1 MMKQFFRKTMKNIAT
16 YVELVLSAFLVFVI
30 AILIIKLVG
39 QCFFDIWHDKLELE
53 YYMEY
58 AMSLAIGVEF
68 VKMLCTHQPGT
79 IIEVL
84 LFATARQMI
93 VEHLNVYET
102 LVGIGAIAALFTI
115 RKFLFCSFDEADHM
129 ICRGSQ
135 TVAHANLITGAKI
148 PEEKT
153 RILRNVISDKLSEEG
168 KTVAIGACVYYK
180 DCALRVDSMR
190 EGMVTK
196 TAMESIIKLLIIVE
210 LDRGEKQRL
219 YISQSIKDGIA
230 ASNKKSGR
238 KPGQLDKMSDALRED
253 ILKYLSDRS
262 IKQVDLMRKYNISR
276 NTLKKYVYKIQNHN
290 II

>member
-53 YYMEY
+53 HYMDIDFFTTFL
-58 AMSLAIGVEF
+58 ANGLSLVVGVEF

-190 EGMVTK
+190 EGMVTRV
-196 TAMESIIKLLIIVE
+196 EVIKNL
-210 LDRGEKQRL
+210 
-219 YISQSIKDGIA
+219 
-230 ASNKKSGR
+230 
-238 KPGQLDKMSDALRED
+238 
-253 ILKYLSDRS
+253 
-262 IKQVDLMRKYNISR
+262 
-276 NTLKKYVYKIQNHN
+276 
-290 II
+290 

>member
-135 TVAHANLITGAKI
+135 TVAHANLITALYTTMESFCRRR
-148 PEEKT
+148 EEKSRAPVIISGQGWKRSAEDRNCPTTT
-153 RILRNVISDKLSEEG
+153 RTNSSVRYLLLMD
-168 KTVAIGACVYYK
+168 
-180 DCALRVDSMR
+180 R
-190 EGMVTK
+190 E
-196 TAMESIIKLLIIVE
+196 
-210 LDRGEKQRL
+210 
-219 YISQSIKDGIA
+219 
-230 ASNKKSGR
+230 
-238 KPGQLDKMSDALRED
+238 KPGTAISMMPLAYPLRP
-253 ILKYLSDRS
+253 
-262 IKQVDLMRKYNISR
+262 
-276 NTLKKYVYKIQNHN
+276 QNS
-290 II
+290 

>member
-1 MMKQFFRKTMKNIAT
+1 MMKQFLRKTMKNIAT

-79 IIEVL
+79 II
-84 LFATARQMI
+84 

-102 LVGIGAIAALFTI
+102 LVGIGAIAALFAI

-190 EGMVTK
+190 EGVVTRV
-196 TAMESIIKLLIIVE
+196 EVIKNL
-210 LDRGEKQRL
+210 
-219 YISQSIKDGIA
+219 
-230 ASNKKSGR
+230 
-238 KPGQLDKMSDALRED
+238 
-253 ILKYLSDRS
+253 
-262 IKQVDLMRKYNISR
+262 
-276 NTLKKYVYKIQNHN
+276 
-290 II
+290 

>member
-1 MMKQFFRKTMKNIAT
+1 MRGNPNDETIFEENHEKYSDLRGTGIVCISRICDSDT
-16 YVELVLSAFLVFVI
+16 YYKACRSM
-30 AILIIKLVG
+30 
-39 QCFFDIWHDKLELE
+39 FFDIWHDKLELE

-102 LVGIGAIAALFTI
+102 LVGIGAIAALFAI

-153 RILRNVISDKLSEEG
+153 RILRSVISDKLSEEG

-190 EGMVTK
+190 EGVVTRV
-196 TAMESIIKLLIIVE
+196 EVIKNL
-210 LDRGEKQRL
+210 
-219 YISQSIKDGIA
+219 
-230 ASNKKSGR
+230 
-238 KPGQLDKMSDALRED
+238 
-253 ILKYLSDRS
+253 
-262 IKQVDLMRKYNISR
+262 
-276 NTLKKYVYKIQNHN
+276 
-290 II
+290 

>member
-1 MMKQFFRKTMKNIAT
+1 MNDETIFKENHEKHSDLRGTGIVCISRICDSDTYYKACRTM
-16 YVELVLSAFLVFVI
+16 
-30 AILIIKLVG
+30 
-39 QCFFDIWHDKLELE
+39 FFDIWYDKLELE

-102 LVGIGAIAALFTI
+102 LVGIGAIAALFAI

-190 EGMVTK
+190 EGVVTRV
-196 TAMESIIKLLIIVE
+196 EVIKNL
-210 LDRGEKQRL
+210 
-219 YISQSIKDGIA
+219 
-230 ASNKKSGR
+230 
-238 KPGQLDKMSDALRED
+238 
-253 ILKYLSDRS
+253 
-262 IKQVDLMRKYNISR
+262 
-276 NTLKKYVYKIQNHN
+276 
-290 II
+290 

>member
-1 MMKQFFRKTMKNIAT
+1 M
-16 YVELVLSAFLVFVI
+16 SAFLVFVI

-102 LVGIGAIAALFTI
+102 LIGIGAIAALFTI

-190 EGMVTK
+190 EGMVTRV
-196 TAMESIIKLLIIVE
+196 EVIKNL
-210 LDRGEKQRL
+210 
-219 YISQSIKDGIA
+219 
-230 ASNKKSGR
+230 
-238 KPGQLDKMSDALRED
+238 
-253 ILKYLSDRS
+253 
-262 IKQVDLMRKYNISR
+262 
-276 NTLKKYVYKIQNHN
+276 
-290 II
+290 

>member
-1 MMKQFFRKTMKNIAT
+1 MKNIAT

-58 AMSLAIGVEF
+58 AMSIAIGVEF

-102 LVGIGAIAALFTI
+102 LVGIGAIAALFAI

-129 ICRGSQ
+129 
-135 TVAHANLITGAKI
+135 
-148 PEEKT
+148 
-153 RILRNVISDKLSEEG
+153 
-168 KTVAIGACVYYK
+168 
-180 DCALRVDSMR
+180 
-190 EGMVTK
+190 
-196 TAMESIIKLLIIVE
+196 
-210 LDRGEKQRL
+210 
-219 YISQSIKDGIA
+219 
-230 ASNKKSGR
+230 
-238 KPGQLDKMSDALRED
+238 PGQPDSSTRESHNRSQNSGGKDKNSSQYHKRQAE
-253 ILKYLSDRS
+253 
-262 IKQVDLMRKYNISR
+262 
-276 NTLKKYVYKIQNHN
+276 
-290 II
+290 

>member
-58 AMSLAIGVEF
+58 

-190 EGMVTK
+190 EGMVTRV
-196 TAMESIIKLLIIVE
+196 EVIKNL
-210 LDRGEKQRL
+210 
-219 YISQSIKDGIA
+219 
-230 ASNKKSGR
+230 
-238 KPGQLDKMSDALRED
+238 
-253 ILKYLSDRS
+253 
-262 IKQVDLMRKYNISR
+262 
-276 NTLKKYVYKIQNHN
+276 
-290 II
+290 

>member
-1 MMKQFFRKTMKNIAT
+1 M
-16 YVELVLSAFLVFVI
+16 
-30 AILIIKLVG
+30 
-39 QCFFDIWHDKLELE
+39 FFDIWHDKLELE

-58 AMSLAIGVEF
+58 AMSIAIGVEF

-102 LVGIGAIAALFTI
+102 LVGIGAIAALFAI

-153 RILRNVISDKLSEEG
+153 RILRNIISDKLSEEG

-190 EGMVTK
+190 EGMVTRV
-196 TAMESIIKLLIIVE
+196 EVIKNL
-210 LDRGEKQRL
+210 
-219 YISQSIKDGIA
+219 
-230 ASNKKSGR
+230 
-238 KPGQLDKMSDALRED
+238 
-253 ILKYLSDRS
+253 
-262 IKQVDLMRKYNISR
+262 
-276 NTLKKYVYKIQNHN
+276 
-290 II
+290 

>member
-39 QCFFDIWHDKLELE
+39 QCFFDIWHDKIKLE

-58 AMSLAIGVEF
+58 IMSLAIGVEF
-68 VKMLCTHQPGT
+68 VKMLCTHRPGT

-102 LVGIGAIAALFTI
+102 LVGIGAIAALFAI

-135 TVAHANLITGAKI
+135 TVARANFISGTNI

-153 RILRNVISDKLSEEG
+153 KLLRDVISEKLQDEG
-168 KTVAIGACVYYK
+168 KNVSIGACVYYQ
-180 DCALRVDSMR
+180 DCALRVDNVKQ
-190 EGMVTK
+190 GVVTRV
-196 TAMESIIKLLIIVE
+196 EVIKNL
-210 LDRGEKQRL
+210 
-219 YISQSIKDGIA
+219 
-230 ASNKKSGR
+230 
-238 KPGQLDKMSDALRED
+238 
-253 ILKYLSDRS
+253 
-262 IKQVDLMRKYNISR
+262 
-276 NTLKKYVYKIQNHN
+276 
-290 II
+290 

>member
-1 MMKQFFRKTMKNIAT
+1 MMKQFLRKTMKNIAT

-39 QCFFDIWHDKLELE
+39 QCFFDIWYDKLELE

-84 LFATARQMI
+84 LIATARQMI

-102 LVGIGAIAALFTI
+102 LVGIGAIAALFAI

-153 RILRNVISDKLSEEG
+153 RILRNVISDKLGEEG

-190 EGMVTK
+190 EGVVTRV
-196 TAMESIIKLLIIVE
+196 EVIKNL
-210 LDRGEKQRL
+210 
-219 YISQSIKDGIA
+219 
-230 ASNKKSGR
+230 
-238 KPGQLDKMSDALRED
+238 
-253 ILKYLSDRS
+253 
-262 IKQVDLMRKYNISR
+262 
-276 NTLKKYVYKIQNHN
+276 
-290 II
+290 